1 MKKVLIFTG
10 VIFAVFSTIAFG
22 QDKAPTYFEMDDYN
36 HRYPETD
43 TNIDLYLRSWK
54 NSPVYRGSVLHG
66 GWIER
71 PYLTPGDPLNPPRP
85 GAVLK
90 YIKSYNHGRLDAGS
104 KTQKTS
110 HEKEQVFF
118 YITKGKG
125 RVEAGGRTVEIS
137 EGSGIFIPARLEYQF
152 FNDCDLSME
161 AVIVAEEITDD
172 FEPAEEM
179 VTGSYHNSIPRA
191 GMHWAHIG
199 RGIFQGGRP
208 KFQNPIGFSAVSV
221 DAWDMAQPHIHGPGV
236 EEIWCQ
242 LKGDSLLMFGNQL
255 RVQEV
260 GMAFLIPPNFKIP
273 HSSINHTDE
282 PMQWLYMGNRHDPRE
297 TRSMEGHNPGWKGK
311 IYDKYNIKY

>member
-1 MKKVLIFTG
+1 MKKILVVTITLFTVLSSF
-10 VIFAVFSTIAFG
+10 AFG
-22 QDKAPTYFEMDDYN
+22 QDKAPSYFEMDDYN

-54 NSPVYRGSVLHG
+54 DSPVYRGSVLHG

-90 YIKSYNHGRLDAGS
+90 YIKSYNHGRLDANS

-118 YITKGKG
+118 YITKGEG
-125 RVEAGGRTVEIS
+125 RVEAGGRTIEIS
-137 EGSGIFIPARLEYQF
+137 EGSGVFIPARLEYQF
-152 FNDCDLSME
+152 FNDSDLSME

-172 FEPAEEM
+172 FEPAEEIA
-179 VTGSYHNSIPRA
+179 TGSYHNSRPGA

-199 RGIFQGGRP
+199 RGIFQGGSPR
-208 KFQNPIGFSAVSV
+208 FQNPVGFSVVSV

-255 RVQEV
+255 RLQRV

-273 HSSINHTDE
+273 HSSINGTDE

-297 TRSMEGHNPGWKGK
+297 TRSMEGHIPGWKGM
-311 IYDKYNIKY
+311 IYDKYDIKY